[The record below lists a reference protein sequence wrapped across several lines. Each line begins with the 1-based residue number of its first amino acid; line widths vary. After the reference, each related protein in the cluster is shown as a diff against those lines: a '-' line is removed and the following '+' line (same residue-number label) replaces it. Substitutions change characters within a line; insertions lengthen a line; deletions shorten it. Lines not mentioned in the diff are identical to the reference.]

1 MAAGILKKN
10 HPDMQEDLQARGP
23 AGTLP
28 SYHPHYSHPDMQ
40 EDLQARY
47 LVITPTIATPT
58 CRRTCR
64 HVAAPH
70 PNPQPHPTPYPHRNP

>member
-1 MAAGILKKN
+1 MRAVNNVIMAAGILKKN
-10 HPDMQEDLQARGP
+10 
-23 AGTLP
+23 
-28 SYHPHYSHPDMQ
+28 HPDMQ

-64 HVAAPH
+64 HV
-70 PNPQPHPTPYPHRNP
+70 T